1 MNKPRKK
8 KKKKIHSS
16 NKENRW
22 HELSDHV
29 NRSNKP
35 RLHSDNINKGVLS
48 DPFALRQYWAHIS
61 KKKKKG
67 VRTNKVFSPKTRYEK
82 VIKILKFLIFSK

>member
-8 KKKKIHSS
+8 RKKIHSN

-35 RLHSDNINKGVLS
+35 KLHFDNINKGVLS
-48 DPFALRQYWAHIS
+48 DSFALRQYWAHIS
-61 KKKKKG
+61 KNALE
-67 VRTNKVFSPKTRYEK
+67 V
-82 VIKILKFLIFSK
+82 VINYLHLIICPL

>member
-8 KKKKIHSS
+8 RKKKYIPVIRKTGGMNYQTMSIG
-16 NKENRW
+16 
-22 HELSDHV
+22 L
-29 NRSNKP
+29 NKP

-61 KKKKKG
+61 KKKKKKKESG
-67 VRTNKVFSPKTRYEK
+67 LTKSLVQRPDMKK
-82 VIKILKFLIFSK
+82 